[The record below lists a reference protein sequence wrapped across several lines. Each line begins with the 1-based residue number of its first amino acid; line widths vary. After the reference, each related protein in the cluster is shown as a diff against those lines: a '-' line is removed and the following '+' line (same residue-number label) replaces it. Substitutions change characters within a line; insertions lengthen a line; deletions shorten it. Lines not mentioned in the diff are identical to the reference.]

1 MDAIL
6 AEEQA
11 IAAAAAQAA
20 ASRGG
25 ANSASGRQAAESV
38 RRSLESTIL
47 MKQLLEMGFP
57 PNWCTKALTA
67 NRNNVDAALTWIL
80 SNGEASVGCVCG
92 CGGVGWVWGGWVR

>member
-57 PNWCTKALTA
+57 PNWCTK
-67 NRNNVDAALTWIL
+67 VSGW
-80 SNGEASVGCVCG
+80 
-92 CGGVGWVWGGWVR
+92 GVQQYIATTSFLRLLITICFVMFFLLVSSA